1 MQSLIPASLV
11 RPGWRSAQVGSVLSL
26 ALLLC
31 AGCANS
37 PSPAPG
43 KSEAAVPPS
52 SQPQAGSDTAAAA
65 DSAGSTTDSA
75 GSKTRNKKSGLSSKL
90 AKSFDDAVAR
100 GDAAWQS
107 GDAQM
112 AIYMYVQALSF
123 RPRDFDTLCK
133 LGAIEEKRDDPELAA
148 RAFELAAGVKPDDPL
163 ITGHLGLLYL
173 QQNDEDKA
181 LSWLSR
187 SAADGSKDWH
197 VYDGLGVAESH
208 HGDAEAGLLHLQ
220 QAAGLA
226 PAEPLIALHRG
237 QLQFDRGAYGEA
249 ELALRAAMEHGTQPQ
264 ALNLLGQIQA
274 KHRQYPQAIDSLLHA
289 VDPPIAYD
297 MVAKLAMANGDNMV
311 AIKYFDQAARLSP
324 TYYADA
330 HRDAALARERLDASR

>member
-1 MQSLIPASLV
+1 M
-11 RPGWRSAQVGSVLSL
+11 SL

-43 KSEAAVPPS
+43 KSEAALPPSS
-52 SQPQAGSDTAAAA
+52 SQPQTGSDTAAATDSA
-65 DSAGSTTDSA
+65 DSTSTSA
-75 GSKTRNKKSGLSSKL
+75 GSKTRNKKSALSSKL
-90 AKSFDDAVAR
+90 TKSFDEAVAR
-100 GDAAWQS
+100 GDTAWQS

-148 RAFELAAGVKPDDPL
+148 RAFELAAAVKPDDPL
-163 ITGHLGLLYL
+163 IAGHLGLLYL

-181 LSWLSR
+181 LTWLSR

-197 VYDGLGVAESH
+197 VYDGLAVAEGH
-208 HGDAEAGLLHLQ
+208 HGDAEAALLHLQ
-220 QAAGLA
+220 QAVALA
-226 PAEPLIALHRG
+226 PAEPLPALHRG
-237 QLQFDRGAYGEA
+237 QVLFDKGDDGDA
-249 ELALRAAMEHGTQPQ
+249 ELALRAAMEHGTLPE

-274 KHRQYPQAIDSLLHA
+274 KRREYPQAIDSLLHA

-297 MVAKLAMANGDNMV
+297 VVAKLAMANGDNAV
-311 AIKYFDQAARLSP
+311 AIRYFEQAARLSP
-324 TYYADA
+324 IYYAEA